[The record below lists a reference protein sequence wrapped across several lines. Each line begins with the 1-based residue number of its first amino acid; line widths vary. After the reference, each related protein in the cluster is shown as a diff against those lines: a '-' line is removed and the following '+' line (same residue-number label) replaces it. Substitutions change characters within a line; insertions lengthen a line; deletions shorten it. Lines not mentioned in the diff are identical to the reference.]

1 MLIYSYCDG
10 EGIEAVTPRHGPRV
24 PARSL
29 GKLAPEALALIAKR
43 FGALAEP
50 RRLQILQAL
59 LSAERNVGELTGLLE
74 TTQPNV
80 SRHLRVLQDAGFVG
94 RRAEGNSAYWFVTD
108 PAVAALCGLVCDR
121 LEAGLATQARL
132 MAHRR

>member
-1 MLIYSYCDG
+1 MTKRDG
-10 EGIEAVTPRHGPRV
+10 SPGSPR
-24 PARSL
+24 AL

-59 LSAERNVGELTGLLE
+59 LAAERNVGDLTGLLE

-108 PAVAALCGLVCDR
+108 PAVAALCGLVCAR
-121 LEAGLATQARL
+121 LEAGFARQARL
-132 MAHRR
+132 MTHRR

>member
-1 MLIYSYCDG
+1 MKKAARTAES
-10 EGIEAVTPRHGPRV
+10 PR
-24 PARSL
+24 AL

-50 RRLQILQAL
+50 HRLQILQSL
-59 LSAERNVGELTGLLE
+59 LDSERNVGELTGLLE

-80 SRHLRVLQDAGFVG
+80 SRHLRVLSEAGFVG

-108 PAVAALCGLVCDR
+108 PAVAALCGLVCAR
-121 LEAGLATQARL
+121 LEARLAGDARL
-132 MAHRR
+132 LGVRRHSSRKG

>member
-1 MLIYSYCDG
+1 MAKRDG
-10 EGIEAVTPRHGPRV
+10 ARGSPRP
-24 PARSL
+24 L
-29 GKLAPEALALIAKR
+29 GKLGLEALALVAKR
-43 FGALAEP
+43 FSALAEP

-59 LSAERNVGELTGLLE
+59 LSAERNVGDLTGLLE

-108 PAVAALCGLVCDR
+108 PAVALLCGLVCER
-121 LEAGLATQARL
+121 LEAGLASQARL
-132 MAHRR
+132 MARRR